1 MLKLLIKSKRTP
13 DNASAKESASD
24 HDALNKANSLQNS
37 LPYDSSLSDDALE
50 KLSLEAEANIKESL
64 KLGTPINK
72 VTDLPFLVPN
82 HLAIIMD
89 GNGRWAK
96 NRGSNRIIGHSH
108 GSKAVTR
115 TVETCAQ
122 WGVKTLTLFAFSSE
136 NWKRPVSEV
145 NGLMALFA
153 KVLRS
158 ERDRLHENG
167 IRVRFCGD
175 ISKFSDSLKE
185 AIYEL
190 EKLTM
195 DNHTMN
201 LNIAIN
207 YGGRWDV
214 MQATKA
220 IVKDVKAGLINEDDI
235 TEDLIKSRLSVNE
248 DVDLLIRT
256 GGEFRISNF
265 LLFQCAYSEFYISE
279 LLWPDFGALEL
290 AKSFRAFSSRERRF
304 GMTSEQ
310 VNAK

>member
-1 MLKLLIKSKRTP
+1 MLKLLLKSKRAPETNDAKDLKENLP
-13 DNASAKESASD
+13 KDHPSLLDSSCNASF
-24 HDALNKANSLQNS
+24 
-37 LPYDSSLSDDALE
+37 LSDEVLE
-50 KLSLEAEANIKESL
+50 QLSKEAEDNIALSVK
-64 KLGTPINK
+64 KGTPLSK
-72 VTDLPFLVPN
+72 VENLPFAVPQ

-96 NRGSNRIIGHSH
+96 NRGSNRLIGHH
-108 GSKAVTR
+108 NGSKAVTR

-136 NWKRPVSEV
+136 NWKRPATEV
-145 NGLMALFA
+145 NGLMELFA

-167 IRVRFCGD
+167 IKVSFCGD
-175 ISKFSDSLKE
+175 ISKFSDKLKA

-190 EKLTM
+190 EKLTIA
-195 DNHTMN
+195 NETMH
-201 LNIAIN
+201 LQIAIN

-214 MQATKA
+214 MQATKSIA
-220 IVKDVKAGLINEDDI
+220 LDVKNGILDADDI
-235 TEDLIKSRLSVNE
+235 TEDLIKSRLSVPE

-265 LLFQCAYSEFYISE
+265 LLYQCAYSEFYISE

-290 AKSFRAFSSRERRF
+290 AKSFRAFSGRERRF

-310 VNAK
+310 VTK